1 MKSFINTIINW
12 LFKNSWITLLLGLAV
27 PFLFTETYN
36 GWILFVSLLYFFP
49 AAIIHYKGKRWTGY
63 IVSLLSLM
71 VTLLLSFAMFAGMAY
86 FPDPSDVHDDYASLY
101 ENREKIESITGI
113 SIPEFTVD
121 SSKLTHFS
129 QFDFEFT
136 SEAVLRFKTL
146 PDEKTFRYLDSL
158 CGLYTA
164 PTIDTTVTGSP
175 QPEPVNT
182 LWSKEKFGYH
192 FSLVGS
198 TQDKK
203 LHSEEAFFSLT
214 INRNSRIAE
223 VRYGSY

>member
-1 MKSFINTIINW
+1 MKSFFNTIIIW
-12 LFKNSWITLLLGLAV
+12 LFKKSWITLLLGLTI
-27 PFLFTETYN
+27 PFVFIKTSN
-36 GWILFVSLLYFFP
+36 GWILFFSLLYYFP
-49 AAIIHYKGKRWTGY
+49 AAIIHYKGKRWVGY
-63 IVSLLSLM
+63 IASLLSLM
-71 VTLLLSFAMFAGMAY
+71 VTVLLTFVLSFAMTY
-86 FPDPSDVHDDYASLY
+86 FPDPWDVHDYYASLY

-113 SIPEFTVD
+113 SVPEFTVD

-136 SEAVLRFKTL
+136 SKAVLRFKTL

-164 PTIDTTVTGSP
+164 PTIDTTEAGSP
-175 QPEPVNT
+175 QPEPINT
-182 LWSKEKFGYH
+182 SWSKEKFGYH
-192 FSLVGS
+192 FSMYGS

>member
-1 MKSFINTIINW
+1 MKSFFNTIISW
-12 LFKNSWITLLLGLAV
+12 LFKKSWITLLLGLAV

-63 IVSLLSLM
+63 IASLLSLM
-71 VTLLLSFAMFAGMAY
+71 VTVLLTLVMGIGMAY
-86 FPDPSDVHDDYASLY
+86 FPDPSDVHDDYASVY
-101 ENREKIESITGI
+101 ENKEKIESISGI

-136 SEAVLRFKTL
+136 SKAFLKFKTL
-146 PDEKTFRYLDSL
+146 PDEKTFRHLDSL
-158 CGLYTA
+158 CGLYTN
-164 PTIDTTVTGSP
+164 PTIDTTEAGSP

-182 LWSKEKFGYH
+182 FWSKEKNVYH
-192 FSLVGS
+192 FSLYGS

-214 INRNSRIAE
+214 INRNSRIGE